1 MTIGEMR
8 DDLLRKIKYEEP
20 NMIIKE
26 AYINGVLDMYLAFAM
41 NEIRKEFNHERP
53 EPVVS
58 GSAS

>member
-8 DDLLRKIKYEEP
+8 DGLLRKIKYEEP

-26 AYINGVLDMYLAFAM
+26 AYINGVLDMY